1 VCSTAHSLRLPL
13 LLPLLSLCVD
23 DIFQVDAGAEVNAC
37 NADGDTVLDIALN
50 AGCTDVATYL
60 ASKGAFSAADV
71 KRQIDLVN
79 QGRRGLFRLW

>member
-1 VCSTAHSLRLPL
+1 MPTATATATVTLCCL
-13 LLPLLSLCVD
+13 LV
-23 DIFQVDAGAEVNAC
+23 QVDAGAEVNAC